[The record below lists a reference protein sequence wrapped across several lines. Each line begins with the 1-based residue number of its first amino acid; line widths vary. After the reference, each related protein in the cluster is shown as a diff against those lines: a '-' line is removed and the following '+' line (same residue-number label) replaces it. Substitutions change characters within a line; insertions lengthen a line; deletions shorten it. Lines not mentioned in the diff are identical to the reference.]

1 MSFTVIN
8 AGTHFGF
15 LPYRD
20 QDVSPAKLLSMMD
33 QSGVAASL
41 SCSLK
46 GVAYDF
52 QEGNDETL
60 AVSKANPRILPVM
73 TVDPRR
79 YLGVVEEIETRK
91 SQGFVALRVFPEQQ
105 GWRINS
111 VMMKPIIKELERL
124 RMPLLVTCSGNGT
137 VTDVLWALGDAT
149 IPVILCTVGYGNLG
163 EVLVAMKENPYLHA
177 DTQINDTPD
186 SLKVAV
192 DAVGAER
199 FVFGSASPSASMR
212 TSLNLVAESS
222 LTDDQKEMIFSG
234 NLCRILGLQAP
245 SGITLNL
252 DKPFEGM
259 PIIDIHTHY
268 GKWPF
273 PMKEWGIEYSLDLMR
288 KRGISK
294 AVMSSA
300 SAIVYD
306 FVEGN
311 RDMARAIE
319 GHPELLGYV
328 TVNPNYFDASCRELE
343 AYYKKP
349 NFVGAKIHPAYC
361 RRAINSPQTRALVRK
376 VADCGKPLLI
386 HTYGQGTPS
395 QIIDLVKD
403 CPDLPIIMGHG
414 GADAWREAA
423 EVVRQSENVYME
435 FCCSV
440 LETDKVRR
448 SIDIAGGADKI
459 LFGTDL
465 DLIHPGMIAGSYEE
479 ACLSQ
484 DEKEQILFRNA
495 SRIFGIGVQM

>member
-1 MSFTVIN
+1 MSFTVVN
-8 AGTHFGF
+8 ASTQFGF

-20 QDVSPAKLLSMMD
+20 QDVSLEKLISIMD
-33 QSGVAASL
+33 AYGVAASL

-52 QEGNDETL
+52 AEGNDETL
-60 AVSKANPRILPVM
+60 IASKANPRIFPVM

-79 YLGVVEEIETRK
+79 YLGVVEEIEKRK
-91 SQGFVALRVFPEQQ
+91 KQGFVALRVFPEQQ
-105 GWRINS
+105 GWRINT
-111 VMMKPIIKELERL
+111 VMMKPIIRELERL
-124 RMPLLVTCSGNGT
+124 RMPLMLTCSGNGT
-137 VTDVLWALGDAT
+137 VTDVLSAIGDAE

-163 EVLVAMKENPYLHA
+163 EVLVAMMENPNLYA

-186 SLKVAV
+186 SLRVAV

-212 TSLNLVAESS
+212 TSLNLIAESS
-222 LTDDQKEMIFSG
+222 LTDEQKAKIFSG
-234 NLCRILGLQAP
+234 NICRILGIQAP
-245 SGITLNL
+245 AGIDLSL
-252 DKPFEGM
+252 GKPFEGM

-273 PMKEWGIEYSLDLMR
+273 PMKDWGIQFSLGLMR
-288 KRGISK
+288 ERGISK
-294 AVMSSA
+294 AIMSSA

-311 RDMARAIE
+311 REMAAAIE

-343 AYYKKP
+343 EYYKKP

-361 RRAINSPQTRALVRK
+361 RRAINAPQTRALVRK
-376 VADCGKPLLI
+376 VADYGRPLLI

-395 QIIDLVKD
+395 QILDLVRD

-423 EVVRQSENVYME
+423 DVVKQCENVYME
-435 FCCSV
+435 FCSSV

-448 SIDIAGGADKI
+448 SIEIVGGADKI

-465 DLIHPGMIAGSYEE
+465 DLIHPGMIAGCYEE
-479 ACLSQ
+479 AGLSH
-484 DEKEQILFRNA
+484 DEKEKILHQNA
-495 SRIFGIGVQM
+495 SRLFGIG

>member
-1 MSFTVIN
+1 MNYTVIN

-20 QDVSPAKLLSMMD
+20 TDVSLDKLLSTMD
-33 QSGVAASL
+33 AYGVAASL

-46 GVAYDF
+46 GVSYDF
-52 QEGNDETL
+52 AEGNEETL
-60 AVSKANPRILPVM
+60 AVSKANPRILPVA

-79 YLGVVEEIETRK
+79 YLGVVEEIEKRRK
-91 SQGFVALRVFPEQQ
+91 QGFVALRVFPEQQ

-111 VMMKPIIKELERL
+111 VMMKPIIRELGRL
-124 RMPLLVTCSGNGT
+124 KMPLLVTCSGNGT
-137 VTDVLWALGDAT
+137 VTDVLWAVGDST

-163 EVLVAMKENPYLHA
+163 EVLVAMKEKPNLYA

-186 SLKVAV
+186 SLAVAV
-192 DAVGAER
+192 DAVGPER
-199 FVFGSASPSASMR
+199 FVFGSGSPSSSMR
-212 TSLNLVAESS
+212 AALNLVAESS
-222 LTDDQKEMIFSG
+222 LTDEQKALIFSG
-234 NLCRILGLQAP
+234 NICRIIGIQA
-245 SGITLNL
+245 SAGTTLNL

-259 PIIDIHTHY
+259 PIIDIHSHY

-273 PMKEWGIEYSLDLMR
+273 PMKDWGIEFSLDLMR

-294 AVMSSA
+294 TVMSSA

-311 RDMARAIE
+311 RDMAQAIE

-328 TVNPNYFDASCRELE
+328 TVNPNYFDASCREIE
-343 AYYKKP
+343 EYYKKP

-376 VADCGKPLLI
+376 IADYGRPLLI

-395 QIIDLVKD
+395 QILDLVKD

-423 EVVRQSENVYME
+423 DVVKQSENVYME
-435 FCCSV
+435 FCCSL

-448 SIDIAGGADKI
+448 SIDTTGGADKI
-459 LFGTDL
+459 LFGSDL

-484 DEKEQILFRNA
+484 DEKEKILYRNA
-495 SRIFGIGVQM
+495 SRIFDIG